1 MNNSLSTGGGDML
14 NTKEFRNRMVH
25 AVFNGEETDYDKVI
39 RPVYKT
45 SPSYFALGLFSSM
58 MGILPPI
65 LLVVLKG
72 FSVVGSWN
80 VMFIL
85 LAISVL
91 FFTVAYFSGKKET
104 NLFNKRN
111 KLLDYEYM
119 LNSEEIEFLKWHR
132 FNIQRESYPVCV
144 IEPMLSTIDDHDYVN
159 KEFVNKTNISN
170 LSKKGK

>member
-14 NTKEFRNRMVH
+14 NTKEFRARMVH
-25 AVFNGEETDYDKVI
+25 AAFNGEETDYYKVI

-45 SPSYFALGLFSSM
+45 SPSYFALVLFSLM

-65 LLVVLKG
+65 LLVILKG
-72 FSVVGSWN
+72 FSVVGNWN
-80 VMFIL
+80 PLFFL
-85 LAISVL
+85 LTVSVL

-104 NLFNKRN
+104 NLVNKRYE
-111 KLLDYEYM
+111 LLDYDYT
-119 LNSEEIEFLKWHR
+119 LNSEEIEFLKWYR

-144 IEPMLSTIDDHDYVN
+144 IEPMLSSIDSHDYVN
-159 KEFVNKTNISN
+159 KEFVNETNISN